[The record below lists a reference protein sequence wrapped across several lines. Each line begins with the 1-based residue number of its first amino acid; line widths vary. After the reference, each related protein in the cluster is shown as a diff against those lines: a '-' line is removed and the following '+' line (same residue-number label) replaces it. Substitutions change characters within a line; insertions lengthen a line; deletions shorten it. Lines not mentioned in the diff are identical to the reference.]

1 MFSFLQFSF
10 LHVLLLYRYLVLNT
24 SMYFGSAVFFFG
36 WLFAFLF
43 FVFRFAGFF
52 SRLLCRYFCVKE
64 VVSLLWRFPTQDFFL
79 FFFCF
84 WSRGFVGV
92 AIVDVTS
99 FISRRLEFPCF
110 SLPNK
115 IVLPGFAT
123 TVHDGSEGQRLCR
136 PCLSVVSRWSAVY
149 FTVFLPAERGGRL
162 SDVIASRTT
171 CDLPTKTWVVSLG
184 VWFVLFQVVDIF

>member
-1 MFSFLQFSF
+1 MTFCFS
-10 LHVLLLYRYLVLNT
+10 
-24 SMYFGSAVFFFG
+24 
-36 WLFAFLF
+36 
-43 FVFRFAGFF
+43 VFRFSFCRIFF
-52 SRLLCRYFCVKE
+52 PL
-64 VVSLLWRFPTQDFFL
+64 VVSLLLRERGCLAALKVPNTRFFFV
-79 FFFCF
+79 FFCF

-184 VWFVLFQVVDIF
+184 V